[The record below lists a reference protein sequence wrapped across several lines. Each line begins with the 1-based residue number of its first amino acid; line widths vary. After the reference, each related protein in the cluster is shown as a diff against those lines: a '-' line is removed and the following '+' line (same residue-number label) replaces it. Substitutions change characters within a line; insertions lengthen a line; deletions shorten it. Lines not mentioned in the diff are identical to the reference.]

1 VIRLGSRTL
10 PILLAALAILGGWGA
25 LASST
30 SAASTLHVEG
40 EGSWQPERDFEVE
53 GQPLPPP
60 GQAVKAPYRL
70 YEADGDLVREDTWP
84 LLGPRPVVVPPVAGI
99 YTLEAWLENEAGEE
113 GPRSTAILR
122 FDDTV
127 PTPPALQ
134 PPQGWL
140 LATDSH
146 VLEVGAVPEPLPLS
160 GLRGYA
166 VSADRDGVSSPCARP
181 SHCEVDEI
189 DFASDVGSIPLGH
202 LPEGIDFVR
211 VVAVSGA
218 GVASPVAVAELRV
231 DGRPPLVSLRG
242 LPAEWSDGPVELTA
256 LASDDLS
263 GMTVAGPLGPFT
275 AIAVDGAA
283 AARAHGGA
291 VSTIVTGSGIHS
303 VEYFARDAAGNVAD
317 GAAGAPPPVRAAVR
331 IDEES
336 PTVVFSTAQDPAD
349 PERIEAAVNDRL
361 SGPSSDRGWI
371 GVRPAGTRAR
381 FQQLPTQAAVGKLI
395 ARWDSDSFSPGK
407 YEFLAA
413 GFDAAGNASTGTNR
427 ARGGKMVLVNPLKIP
442 TFLEAGFID
451 RRAKARRSRTAPY
464 GRGIRFGGRL
474 RTATGI
480 PSAGLEVAVTEVF
493 AVGAEPSR
501 RTTFARIRSAG
512 RFSIQL
518 APGPT
523 REVSTSFAGSRALT
537 RASSES
543 TRVEVPTSVRLRASA
558 ATARV
563 GGAPVV
569 FSGKVAS
576 SGAKAGAVKGLP
588 VELQFRFGG
597 GEWREFRTVE
607 ADVRGRFRYAY
618 RFSDDD
624 SRGVRFQ
631 FRAHVKGREGWPY
644 GPGSSRPVLVAGR

>member
-10 PILLAALAILGGWGA
+10 ILLAALTILGGWGA
-25 LASST
+25 VASST
-30 SAASTLHVEG
+30 SSASNLRVEG

-60 GQAVKAPYRL
+60 GQAVRAPYRL
-70 YEADGDLVREDTWP
+70 YDAGGNLVREDTWP
-84 LLGPRPVVVPPVAGI
+84 LVGPRPVVVPPVPGI

-113 GPRSTAILR
+113 GPRSTAVLR
-122 FDDTV
+122 FDDTA
-127 PTPPALQ
+127 PAPPALQ

-146 VLEVGAVPEPLPLS
+146 ELKMSEVIEPLPLS

-166 VSADRDGVSSPCARP
+166 VSIDRDSGSSPCAHPGR
-181 SHCEVDEI
+181 CEVDEI
-189 DFASDVGSIPLGH
+189 DFARDVDSIPLGN

-256 LASDDLS
+256 LARDDLS
-263 GMTVAGPLGPFT
+263 GMTAAGPLGPFT

-283 AARAHGGA
+283 AARAHGDA
-291 VSTIVTGSGIHS
+291 VSTTIAGSGIHS

-317 GAAGAPPPVRAAVR
+317 GSAGAPQPARATVR

-336 PTVVFSTAQDPAD
+336 PTVTFSTAQDPAD
-349 PERIEAAVNDRL
+349 PERIEASVSDRL

-381 FQQLPTQAAVGKLI
+381 FQQLPTQMAAGRLI

-413 GFDAAGNASTGTNR
+413 GFDAAGNLSTGTDR
-427 ARGGKMVLVNPLKIP
+427 ARGGRMVLINPLKVP
-442 TFLEAGFID
+442 TFLEAGFAG
-451 RRAKARRSRTAPY
+451 RRAKAKGARNAPY

-474 RTATGI
+474 RTAAGN
-480 PSAGLEVAVTEVF
+480 PPAGLEVAVTEVF
-493 AVGAEPSR
+493 ATGATPSR
-501 RTTFARIRSAG
+501 RTTLVPTRADG
-512 RFSIQL
+512 RFSIRL
-518 APGPT
+518 EPGPT
-523 REVSTSFAGSRALT
+523 REVVVSFAGNQTLT

-543 TRVEVPTSVRLRASA
+543 ARLGVSTSVRLRASA
-558 ATARV
+558 ATAQV

-569 FSGKVAS
+569 FSGRIAG
-576 SGAKAGAVKGLP
+576 SGAGAATVKGLP
-588 VELQFRFGG
+588 VELQFRFGRSP
-597 GEWREFRTVE
+597 WREFRAVE
-607 ADVRGRFRYAY
+607 TDQRGRFRYAY

-631 FRAHVKGREGWPY
+631 FRAYVKGREGWPY
-644 GPGSSRPVLVAGR
+644 GPGSSRPVLVTGR